1 MKPRRVAG
9 PVSPPAAAGTSAPK
23 STASA
28 ASAPHSVATLRLPP
42 VPDAAR
48 LTSWA
53 IALGL
58 LGILC
63 GFVTGVPAAICGHL
77 ALRRLARTGGTLAL
91 RRRAQW
97 AIALGYATTL
107 FWAAY
112 LLLTVARS

>member
-1 MKPRRVAG
+1 MQAMKPRRVAG
-9 PVSPPAAAGTSAPK
+9 PLTPPAAAGN
-23 STASA
+23 A
-28 ASAPHSVATLRLPP
+28 AQPHSSATMRLPIA
-42 VPDAAR
+42 PDAAR

-58 LGILC
+58 LGVLC